1 MEFSSESVTKII
13 GAILVPVVMVSTCAL
28 LLNGVVL
35 RYHAVENLLRSFN
48 QEWWDL
54 AVLRPDNGS
63 AKIERIH
70 HLEHL
75 IPKLL
80 RHHHLLHKVL
90 VLIYASILIFILDM
104 LAIAISESISISWS
118 PHFVLVILLAG
129 VGILCWSLTLTCYE
143 VYASHNFMQ
152 IELKKSCRR
161 CSLNQSGKRDRSSEQ
176 PDFAHRHLD

>member
-35 RYHAVENLLRSFN
+35 RYRAVEDLLRSFN

-54 AVLRPDNGS
+54 AASRPADDS
-63 AKIERIH
+63 TKIERIH

-80 RHHHLLHKVL
+80 RHHHLLHEVL

-104 LAIAISESISISWS
+104 LAIAISESILISWL
-118 PHFVLVILLAG
+118 PHFVLVVFLIG
-129 VGILCWSLTLTCYE
+129 VGILCWSLALTCYE
-143 VYASHNFMQ
+143 VYASHNFIQ
-152 IELKKSCRR
+152 IELKKSCRWCNPKPSR
-161 CSLNQSGKRDRSSEQ
+161 KRDLSHQ
-176 PDFAHRHLD
+176 ADFAHRHLD